1 MSRYSIILILICLM
15 SFGYAKAEPTYTSPI
30 VLNGVVYENGSKK
43 KIANVSIAVPGS
55 NIGTVSNSDGGFSIR
70 IPEEYAH
77 GVIAVEQIGYLNE
90 ELPIDSLR
98 NLGEVFAVRLVP
110 TAKMLKEV
118 VVRGGKAEDII
129 AEAMK
134 KIPQNYS
141 SDRSMF
147 TAFYRETIQKGRRYT
162 GVAEAIV
169 DVMKS
174 PYSRRNT
181 FGERVQVK
189 KGRKLMSQNKRDT
202 ISVKILGGPTLPIIL
217 DFVKNEDLL
226 FDNQFREFYGFSMES
241 PVTLDDRLQFR
252 IRFTPKVKT
261 DYPLWSGV
269 VYVDQETLSFT
280 KAEFEMD
287 MSDKEKAT
295 RALLRKRPRGL
306 RFNPQDVEFTVTYR
320 LIDGVSYLNYVHA
333 RSRFKCDW
341 KRRLFSSGY
350 TTDAE
355 MVMIDRTDSPQEG
368 ISRKMAFGQ
377 NEIFDDKVAAYWDDA
392 FWEDYNIIAPT
403 ETLEKAVGKLIKNRA
418 KALAMWDFE

>member
-1 MSRYSIILILICLM
+1 
-15 SFGYAKAEPTYTSPI
+15 
-30 VLNGVVYENGSKK
+30 
-43 KIANVSIAVPGS
+43 
-55 NIGTVSNSDGGFSIR
+55 
-70 IPEEYAH
+70 
-77 GVIAVEQIGYLNE
+77 
-90 ELPIDSLR
+90 
-98 NLGEVFAVRLVP
+98 
-110 TAKMLKEV
+110 
-118 VVRGGKAEDII
+118 
-129 AEAMK
+129 
-134 KIPQNYS
+134 
-141 SDRSMF
+141 
-147 TAFYRETIQKGRRYT
+147 
-162 GVAEAIV
+162 
-169 DVMKS
+169 
-174 PYSRRNT
+174 
-181 FGERVQVK
+181 
-189 KGRKLMSQNKRDT
+189 MSQNKRDT

-418 KALAMWDFE
+418 KALSMWDFE